1 MKLAFVLVIL
11 LIIFC
16 FVAGPVL
23 LIWSLNALFDLGIAY
38 NLKTWAAS
46 FILCATF
53 NMGIL
58 NNKNYGKENYQI
70 RIRMGYMPEPR

>member
-16 FVAGPVL
+16 SVVGPVL

-58 NNKNYGKENYQI
+58 NNKNYGKEN
-70 RIRMGYMPEPR
+70 

>member
-38 NLKTWAAS
+38 NLKTGT
-46 FILCATF
+46 ID
-53 NMGIL
+53 
-58 NNKNYGKENYQI
+58 
-70 RIRMGYMPEPR
+70 PEDEDLTIYDYTEEAQKGLKKSKD